1 MTYNFDDYLN
11 TVRQNIKN
19 KKLHATIC
27 AELESH
33 LQDSADFY
41 VEIGYDEETANK
53 KALEDMGE
61 PATVGE
67 SMAKL
72 HKLSG
77 WQRFLLVIFFFVA
90 ILKVLDIVL
99 TDITLGYWISC
110 FTSIYQ
116 PRDAIV
122 LSGEMIP
129 LLITVMAGI
138 AITMYTKRKAPT
150 IMSIII
156 LLLEVPSIWCFGNV
170 IRMTVGGSLY
180 DNLTHP
186 FTPTVMDYAVVIILT
201 AAIFLMLLFLLI
213 CVIRVFS
220 KPFDDNRKLKRN
232 IKIFAFSLSLILT
245 AILFSV
251 FAYVDHKDKE
261 QFELYSRVVAD
272 MCDLCME
279 KGRITADDFEE
290 VKERFDYLEIKEVDL
305 SAYDIECSSD
315 EKFYSAPIGDGLMI
329 NSSLNLS
336 ISSDGSFSFS
346 AQADRLMSE
355 FDLSFRYFKTTRI
368 LSYNNR
374 WEGSDDASLY
384 IAEYLDKV
392 QQGDTI
398 DGYLNKVKETGSDF
412 SYFYDADGYTYPYL
426 AGGTLGTDY
435 AESDYKTSD
444 GAIECYS
451 THLDTSDFFGQWY
464 FDIYADKGK
473 FVTAAEMID

>member
-19 KKLHATIC
+19 KKLHAPIC

-90 ILKVLDIVL
+90 ILKVFDLLLVNGVALGAFLDGSEKFSFL
-99 TDITLGYWISC
+99 
-110 FTSIYQ
+110 
-116 PRDAIV
+116 
-122 LSGEMIP
+122 LSGEIVP
-129 LLITVMAGI
+129 FIVTFAAGI
-138 AITMYTKRKAPT
+138 GLTLYTKRIAP
-150 IMSIII
+150 
-156 LLLEVPSIWCFGNV
+156 
-170 IRMTVGGSLY
+170 
-180 DNLTHP
+180 
-186 FTPTVMDYAVVIILT
+186 AVVTVIISIMGITTLWSFSGIVWVSAT
-201 AAIFLMLLFLLI
+201 ARLEEYL
-213 CVIRVFS
+213 S
-220 KPFDDNRKLKRN
+220 TGLK
-232 IKIFAFSLSLILT
+232 LT
-245 AILFSV
+245 AIDYVVSAVFTVLIVAVITIVITCVVRTVKNPFADSRKARGFAKKLTVLLLCIFSV
-251 FAYVDHKDKE
+251 VYLGIFTYVDHKDKE

-290 VKERFDYLEIKEVDL
+290 VKGRFDYLEIVEID
-305 SAYDIECSSD
+305 SDTYYSDYDNVYVG
-315 EKFYSAPIGDGLMI
+315 KIGEGLMI
-329 NSSLNLS
+329 YTGLYLS
-336 ISSDGSFSFS
+336 TSSDGSFEFS
-346 AQADRLMSE
+346 VSVDRYAKS
-355 FDLSFRYFKTTRI
+355 FDLSLRYFSTSRYI
-368 LSYNNR
+368 DFNNR

-384 IAEYLDKV
+384 IAEYLENV
-392 QQGDTI
+392 QQGDTL

-412 SYFYDADGYTYPYL
+412 SYFYDADGYTYHYL
-426 AGGTLGTDY
+426 AGGTLGTSY
-435 AESDYKTSD
+435 EETDYKTSD

-464 FDIYADKGK
+464 FDIYADDGK